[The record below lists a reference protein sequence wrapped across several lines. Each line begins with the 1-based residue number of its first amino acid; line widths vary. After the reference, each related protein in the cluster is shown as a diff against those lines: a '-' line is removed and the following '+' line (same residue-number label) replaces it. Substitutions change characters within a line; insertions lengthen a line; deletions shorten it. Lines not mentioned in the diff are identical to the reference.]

1 MTERPLSTRIAA
13 TVLTA
18 AALLLP
24 MQVGF
29 SGETLEG
36 LASNPPR
43 YVIEYLSF
51 TPDSLVQGTTPYGG
65 STAGKTYY
73 RITARGEGIDTVT
86 QVILESTF
94 SRRTY

>member
-1 MTERPLSTRIAA
+1 MTKQPLSARIGAA
-13 TVLTA
+13 MLTVG
-18 AALLLP
+18 ALLLP

-65 STAGKTYY
+65 STAGKT
-73 RITARGEGIDTVT
+73 
-86 QVILESTF
+86 
-94 SRRTY
+94 